1 MLAKQILQVL
11 LSWIMQKLDAHD
23 TLGFGEHL
31 KAIFHDFSIF
41 CVEVPCSL
49 DEWGVIARE
58 AILAQPCTMPVTP

>member
-1 MLAKQILQVL
+1 MLAKQILQVF

-23 TLGFGEHL
+23 ALGFGEHL
-31 KAIFHDFSIF
+31 KAFSCFSIF

-58 AILAQPCTMPVTP
+58 AILAQPWTMPVTS

>member
-11 LSWIMQKLDAHD
+11 LSWIVQKLDAHD

-31 KAIFHDFSIF
+31 KACSIF

-49 DEWGVIARE
+49 DEWGVITGE
-58 AILAQPCTMPVTP
+58 AILAQPWTMPVTS